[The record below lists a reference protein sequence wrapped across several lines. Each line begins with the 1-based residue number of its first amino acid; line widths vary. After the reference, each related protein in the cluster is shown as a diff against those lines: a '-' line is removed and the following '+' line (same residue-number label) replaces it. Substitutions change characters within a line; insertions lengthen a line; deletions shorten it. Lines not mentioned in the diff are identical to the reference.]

1 MLAEVKEASEI
12 GRFELER
19 AARLSGS
26 RFGYIVGETAL
37 LALALY
43 RFAIDH
49 VATAGF
55 LPVSR
60 PSSCARR
67 R

>member
-1 MLAEVKEASEI
+1 MEASEI

-26 RFGYIVGETAL
+26 RFGFIVGDTAL

-43 RFAIDH
+43 RFALDH
-49 VATAGF
+49 VAAAGF
-55 LPVSR
+55 LPVLPPVLVR
-60 PSSCARR
+60 EEE
-67 R
+67 